1 MLAYVR
7 VMKKGRV
14 VDIPIRQKTIVK
26 VRDSSGKVINKRA
39 IVMGLAPE
47 NNFTRAYGR
56 EAFICFIGKQHKP
69 YGGPYVVRRGAND
82 LYPVGRAKHVPKQ
95 CREALEQYE
104 HNYPQLARKKR
115 RR

>member
-1 MLAYVR
+1 MR
-7 VMKKGRV
+7 VHKKGQI

-26 VRDSSGKVINKRA
+26 VRDSQGKVINKRA

-47 NNFTRAYGR
+47 SNFTRAYGR
-56 EAFICFIGKQHKP
+56 EAFICFIGKSHKA

-82 LYPVGRAKHVPKQ
+82 LYPVGRAKKIPKQ

-104 HNYPQLARKKR
+104 HNYPTLGRKKR
-115 RR
+115 RK